1 LFLETTCDFVAGL
14 FVTTA
19 ITLSMVADA
28 VIVIYFFIVAAV
40 VAAFVTVHV

>member
-1 LFLETTCDFVAGL
+1 VVGL

-19 ITLSMVADA
+19 ITLSRVADTI
-28 VIVIYFFIVAAV
+28 IVIYFFIVAAV